1 MTVNEIVLCKPRGTQ
16 SPLCRLILTC
26 KYMHCAA
33 TLKRWCMTNWISA
46 VTMSHLQ
53 SVGVSVVL
61 HWQGLFVC
69 GRLCIW
75 CVLYIDLCLLVCCS
89 YIIYLY
95 IFFFPT
101 VKIAS
106 YQDVVWQYS
115 CQEASTI
122 FNLGKDM
129 SFLSFLP
136 TIGKL

>member
-1 MTVNEIVLCKPRGTQ
+1 MSANFNVQIYA
-16 SPLCRLILTC
+16 LCRHLEEVVHDKLDFGGNHEPFTVSRC
-26 KYMHCAA
+26 KCSLALA
-33 TLKRWCMTNWISA
+33 GVVCMRPT
-46 VTMSHLQ
+46 VHM
-53 SVGVSVVL
+53 
-61 HWQGLFVC
+61 VC
-69 GRLCIW
+69 
-75 CVLYIDLCLLVCCS
+75 VYIDLCLLVCCS

-115 CQEASTI
+115 CQEASTV